1 MATLGIASR
10 EFSLNEIGNALTV
23 PIDSIGYDCEFGS
36 DGREVDRGHN
46 FTLGA
51 TSSRALRK
59 APRSRWSPL
68 GNLSCCDPSPRP
80 RRSVSDGG
88 IPLSSG
94 GRRHPAEHQ

>member
-46 FTLGA
+46 FTLGQ
-51 TSSRALRK
+51 
-59 APRSRWSPL
+59 
-68 GNLSCCDPSPRP
+68 RP
-80 RRSVSDGG
+80 RGLCEKLREVGG
-88 IPLSSG
+88 V
-94 GRRHPAEHQ
+94 R